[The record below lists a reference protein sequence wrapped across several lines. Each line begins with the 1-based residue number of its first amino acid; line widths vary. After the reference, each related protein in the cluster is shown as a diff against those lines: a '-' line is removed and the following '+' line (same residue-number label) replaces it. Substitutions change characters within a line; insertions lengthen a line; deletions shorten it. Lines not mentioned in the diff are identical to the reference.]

1 MLDTLRRPLPPLVL
15 AGGIAT
21 GALLVAFYCLGYTA
35 LAGRPESFG
44 SALAWAIANICPWLL
59 AVEGGKRAAGW
70 PASLGILTLTL
81 IGSVVLGY
89 TLKVSTDPLAF
100 ELWRRVPALAATG
113 ALVTLLRSQ
122 LGRRKMNGS
131 AIPLLPRQ
139 IDWIR
144 AAGNYVELRASGQT
158 IVHRGSMSAVE
169 RDLADH
175 GFVRIHRST
184 LVRRERIAR
193 VRPHDVILADGT
205 HLKIGKRY
213 RATLSA

>member
-1 MLDTLRRPLPPLVL
+1 MLDALRRPLPLPIL
-15 AGGIAT
+15 AAGVAA
-21 GALLVAFYCLGYTA
+21 GALLVAIYCLGYTA
-35 LAGRPESFG
+35 LAGRPESVA
-44 SALAWAIANICPWLL
+44 SALGWAIANVCPWLL
-59 AVEGGKRAAGW
+59 AIEGGKRA
-70 PASLGILTLTL
+70 PTLPLATAALLAAL
-81 IGSVVLGY
+81 IGSVGLGY
-89 TLKVSTDPLAF
+89 ALAVSSDPLSF
-100 ELWRRVPALAATG
+100 ELWRRVPALGATA
-113 ALVTLLRSQ
+113 ALVTLLRSPI
-122 LGRRKMNGS
+122 GRRDKNSS

-139 IDWIR
+139 IDWVQ

-169 RDLADH
+169 RDLAGH

-213 RATLSA
+213 RSALA